1 MIVLDTHALIWAV
14 RDDRNLGQNA
24 RAIINDATRT
34 TGLIVPAFCAWEI
47 AQIKRR
53 QNLTFEGGVLAWF
66 RRILAEP
73 GFRLSPL
80 VPEIAVG
87 SVMLD
92 WQHKDAADRIMV
104 ATAQYHDMALL
115 TADEPILRY
124 AADGNVKAIDARR

>member
-1 MIVLDTHALIWAV
+1 MIVLDTHALIWTV

-24 RAIINDATRT
+24 RAIIDEAART

-47 AQIKRR
+47 AQIERR
-53 QNLTFEGGVLAWF
+53 QSLTFEDGVLPWF
-66 RRILAEP
+66 QRILAEP

-80 VPEIAVG
+80 IPEIAVG

-92 WQHKDAADRIMV
+92 WTHKDPADRIMV

-115 TADEPILRY
+115 TADGPILRY
-124 AADGNVKAIDARR
+124 AAEGNVKAIDARH